1 MKLSF
6 MVKNFFFRV
15 INMEAWPAYIAL
27 VITLHFSVLT
37 VSGQDTNARPSSNE
51 VQEALEHRKSK
62 RSRALAQEKI
72 LECLRN
78 LTGSLRRR

>member
-15 INMEAWPAYIAL
+15 INMKAWPAYIAL

-51 VQEALEHRKSK
+51 VQKALSTGNQ
-62 RSRALAQEKI
+62 SQQGIAQEKTF
-72 LECLRN
+72 R
-78 LTGSLRRR
+78 SA